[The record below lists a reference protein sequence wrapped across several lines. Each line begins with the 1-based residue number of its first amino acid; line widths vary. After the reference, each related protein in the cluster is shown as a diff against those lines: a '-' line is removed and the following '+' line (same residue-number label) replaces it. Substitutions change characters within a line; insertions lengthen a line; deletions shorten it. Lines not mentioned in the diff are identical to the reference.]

1 MLITDSNI
9 IIIWY
14 YFLLMFFDYAIQ
26 KRLQTLIQVMVT
38 INS

>member
-14 YFLLMFFDYAIQ
+14 NFLLMFFDYAIQ